1 MMITRLSSSLLTNL
15 AICAALSAC
24 MPVENV
30 RNQIATGATLTRTA
44 VNPTAPARQP
54 VQAAWWQYFN
64 DPLLTALIQEALQA
78 NPDLKTA
85 QANLRSARAQR
96 VIAGATLLPSVSAS
110 GSAKRNSGSDSYN
123 ASMDASWELDI
134 FGANRLA
141 ASAAGADVQAAQANV
156 EDAKASLAAEV
167 ASNYVNLRLAQTRLG
182 VFRQSLASRAETVRL
197 TQLKQTAGLA
207 SSLDVEQAQLS
218 LTQTQAQVPDLE
230 KTVVQTQHALAILT
244 GKEPQALQTRLASS
258 RGIPTSVKPITL
270 PANAIRQR
278 PDMRAAEYK
287 VQAATLRVGEAK
299 ANLYPSFNLG
309 GSLGINSL
317 SVGDLIDPSSIAR
330 SLLASISAPLFNG
343 GKLKQQ
349 VEVSDAAREQ
359 AVANYQKTLLSAL
372 QDVANA
378 LVALDAYRQQLPL
391 LNTAVATARS
401 AEKLATLSYEAGT
414 ADFQN
419 VLDAQRSVLSAQD
432 SLLSAQANNT
442 QALISLYK
450 AIGGA
455 W

>member
-15 AICAALSAC
+15 SICAALSAC

-44 VNPTAPARQP
+44 VNPTTPARQP

-96 VIAGATLLPSVSAS
+96 VIAGATLLPSVNAS

-141 ASAAGADVQAAQANV
+141 ASASGADVQAAQANV

-244 GKEPQALQTRLASS
+244 GKEPKALQMRLASS
-258 RGIPTSVKPITL
+258 RGIPTSVKPIAL

-414 ADFQN
+414 ADFQT